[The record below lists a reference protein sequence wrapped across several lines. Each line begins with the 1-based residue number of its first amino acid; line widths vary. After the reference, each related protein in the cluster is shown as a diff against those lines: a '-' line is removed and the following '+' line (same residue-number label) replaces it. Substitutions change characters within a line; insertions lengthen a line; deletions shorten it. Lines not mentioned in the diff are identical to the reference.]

1 MSWEI
6 VVGLITLVGFIATVS
21 SWTSKLAKTLTVLND
36 AINQLRETVK
46 EFKAHSKTEHEAI
59 MKRIDDHEDR
69 IRTLER
75 GER

>member
-21 SWTSKLAKTLTVLND
+21 SWTSKLAKTLTILND

-46 EFKAHSKTEHEAI
+46 EFKSHSKAEHEAI

-75 GER
+75 GK